1 MICLLASV
9 IMCPVIDCKNIHTD
23 ILEKDNPVVPVD
35 DKINAVLN
43 ETVALR
49 QNTTNVARQNET
61 SVQQNR
67 AETNQKTPDTRKV
80 SANVPVTTPSTVID
94 DMNAEQ
100 SSFYQSPL
108 MIYPFTMI
116 NTYQPRYFPY
126 TYPGYQGY
134 PFFG

>member
-1 MICLLASV
+1 MICVLATV
-9 IMCPVIDCKNIHTD
+9 IMCPIINCKNIDTN
-23 ILEKDNPVVPVD
+23 ILKKDNPVVPID
-35 DKINAVLN
+35 NKIIVVQN
-43 ETVALR
+43 ETVALQKNR
-49 QNTTNVARQNET
+49 TNVAQQNET
-61 SVQQNR
+61 SVKHNR
-67 AETNQKTPDTRKV
+67 SETNQTPETRKV

-108 MIYPFTMI
+108 MIYPFSMI